1 MQERRPQKKDENMK
15 QSVIDEM
22 DDDLLPEYDLDKL
35 PIVERGPGRFT
46 KSKIVRSNRVQL
58 APDVA
63 EVFPDEDSVN
73 QALRLLIQARGIGT
87 KAA

>member
-1 MQERRPQKKDENMK
+1 MNQN
-15 QSVIDEM
+15 VIDEM

-35 PIVERGPGRFT
+35 PIVERGPGHYA

-58 APDVA
+58 EPDVA
-63 EVFPDEDSVN
+63 KVFPDEASVN
-73 QALRLLIQARGIGT
+73 QALRLLIQAREIGT